1 MAAPRWP
8 QLLRQPPLLLL
19 LLLPALFCRAA
30 RGPRAVSLPL
40 APPRGL
46 HPPPPRSSSAPG
58 LGTEAGREEP
68 GALSRVPASASST
81 FVLLAPPTRSSMS
94 ESGETESR
102 GRQEEGAIPLGWD
115 PEPRGRLGG
124 MQGGWRAWTGG
135 VGIPSRRVA
144 LALCFWGLQV
154 STELA
159 QDRVRCPGEL
169 WPLPQEVSPR
179 VVTKTWMGPGQGS
192 NITFLYHPCVH
203 PWLKLQFALLAHI
216 CVSQPRLIPYLG
228 LTQQRPLVLVASGS
242 SLEMARVEP
251 AWVARWLKRR
261 RRRGKRRAW
270 PTPSSAPWLHWA
282 EPTLGKDHLCPRGSV
297 QALATAFALRSW
309 RPPGEGIKSWG
320 PEYTLGAKRRGLR
333 AAVGSLPTAPATR
346 APPHS
351 LGISPGEAGDTPML
365 AIAPRGGESNDSRP
379 GHGSPGGC
387 VCPGHPSPAPRAA
400 PSRPAR
406 APTPR
411 TEEAAWAATALT
423 FLLVLL
429 TLATLCTRL
438 HRNFRRGESIYWGPS
453 MDGQDTVAAVLKRR
467 LLAAGLRRPKRSR
480 RRPLLPPG
488 PDPVGGSLGPDGGGG
503 DGDSSSD

>member
-1 MAAPRWP
+1 
-8 QLLRQPPLLLL
+8 
-19 LLLPALFCRAA
+19 
-30 RGPRAVSLPL
+30 
-40 APPRGL
+40 
-46 HPPPPRSSSAPG
+46 
-58 LGTEAGREEP
+58 
-68 GALSRVPASASST
+68 
-81 FVLLAPPTRSSMS
+81 
-94 ESGETESR
+94 
-102 GRQEEGAIPLGWD
+102 
-115 PEPRGRLGG
+115 
-124 MQGGWRAWTGG
+124 
-135 VGIPSRRVA
+135 
-144 LALCFWGLQV
+144 
-154 STELA
+154 
-159 QDRVRCPGEL
+159 
-169 WPLPQEVSPR
+169 
-179 VVTKTWMGPGQGS
+179 MGPGQQGS

>member
-1 MAAPRWP
+1 
-8 QLLRQPPLLLL
+8 
-19 LLLPALFCRAA
+19 
-30 RGPRAVSLPL
+30 
-40 APPRGL
+40 
-46 HPPPPRSSSAPG
+46 
-58 LGTEAGREEP
+58 
-68 GALSRVPASASST
+68 
-81 FVLLAPPTRSSMS
+81 MS

-179 VVTKTWMGPGQGS
+179 VVTKTWMGPGQ
-192 NITFLYHPCVH
+192 
-203 PWLKLQFALLAHI
+203 
-216 CVSQPRLIPYLG
+216 
-228 LTQQRPLVLVASGS
+228 PLVLVASGS